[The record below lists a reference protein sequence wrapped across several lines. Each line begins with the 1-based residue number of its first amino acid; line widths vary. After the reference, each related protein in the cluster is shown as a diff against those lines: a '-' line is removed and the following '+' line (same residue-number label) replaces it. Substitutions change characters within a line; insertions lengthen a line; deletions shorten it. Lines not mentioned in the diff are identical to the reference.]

1 MKRKCECY
9 PSIRLAIVSVAD
21 QKMFGLDHNPKS
33 VFVIGTLLNIQ
44 MFNKERKAL
53 GLHFVRLVILVP
65 KKGTVV
71 FEPYISPVCC
81 S

>member
-1 MKRKCECY
+1 MKRKCECC

-44 MFNKERKAL
+44 MFNKETKTL
-53 GLHFVRLVILVP
+53 GLHFDRLVILIP
-65 KKGTVV
+65 KQGS
-71 FEPYISPVCC
+71 F
-81 S
+81 

>member
-1 MKRKCECY
+1 MKKKCECC

-44 MFNKERKAL
+44 MFNKETKTL
-53 GLHFVRLVILVP
+53 GLHFV
-65 KKGTVV
+65 K
-71 FEPYISPVCC
+71 ISNFDTKTG
-81 S
+81 